1 MNVREK
7 VKWSAALFLIVVG
20 VSFNESTTRA
30 YAMDKNS
37 TAIGEL
43 FDASN
48 QNLKSI
54 DGLEKGQVEIKE
66 MLNQVV
72 KNQDKIL
79 VNQTQLERNQFSLV
93 GRMETLEKESVE
105 KTESSDESVSF
116 SSDEPTPSR
125 VKRICMKLFR
135 RNVTWV
141 IDDIN
146 SSIIR
151 KLFGW

>member
-1 MNVREK
+1 MNVK
-7 VKWSAALFLIVVG
+7 DKIKWSAALFLIVIG
-20 VSFNESTTRA
+20 VSFNESTTKA
-30 YAMDKNS
+30 YAVDKNS
-37 TAIGEL
+37 TAISEL
-43 FDASN
+43 FDVSN

-54 DGLEKGQVEIKE
+54 ASLEKGQVEIKE

-72 KNQDKIL
+72 KNQDQIL
-79 VNQTQLERNQFSLV
+79 FNQSQLERNQFSV
-93 GRMETLEKESVE
+93 VDRMEILEKESVE
-105 KTESSDESVSF
+105 KTESNESVSS
-116 SSDEPTPSR
+116 SSDGPTPS
-125 VKRICMKLFR
+125 KLKKICMKLFR

>member
-1 MNVREK
+1 MNVK
-7 VKWSAALFLIVVG
+7 DKIKWSAALFLIVIG
-20 VSFNESTTRA
+20 VSFNENTTKA
-30 YAMDKNS
+30 YAVDKNS
-37 TAIGEL
+37 TTISEL
-43 FDASN
+43 FDVSN

-54 DGLEKGQVEIKE
+54 ASLEKGQVEIKE

-72 KNQDKIL
+72 KNQDQIL
-79 VNQTQLERNQFSLV
+79 FNQSQLECNQFSV
-93 GRMETLEKESVE
+93 VDRMEILEKESVE
-105 KTESSDESVSF
+105 KTESNESVSS
-116 SSDEPTPSR
+116 SSDGPTPS
-125 VKRICMKLFR
+125 KLKKICMKLFR